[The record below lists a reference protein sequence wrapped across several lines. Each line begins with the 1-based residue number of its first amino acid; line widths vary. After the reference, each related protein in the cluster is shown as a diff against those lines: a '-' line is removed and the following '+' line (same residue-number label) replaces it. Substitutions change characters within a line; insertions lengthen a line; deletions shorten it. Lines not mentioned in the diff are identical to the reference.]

1 MSESLKPGA
10 MRDFT
15 NSNHGRQRVRRSR
28 RGILLLEAVLAL
40 AIAGILLVTIMWIVD
55 GALEMSNEMADDGR
69 QHMTQEALIAFLG
82 RNFSQLP
89 GNAEMELLRNDAGS
103 HFLSDLTFQN
113 VPTSFSWSG
122 QALSAEAVQ
131 ISTVPTRSG
140 DLDVVLRYYE
150 EAILDDSDST
160 ANVNAE
166 PVAEIILLRD
176 VFWFEWWARDG
187 RAVNDE
193 DQGYTETWDVQGRL
207 PIQMELRVKFDE
219 NSDEIVH
226 HFWLP
231 PKLNPETVMRS
242 QRRAAPQQRQ
252 GAGGRGS
259 SGRDSGRGSSGRD
272 SGRGRDGGGDRRGG
286 GGSSRTRSTPPSS
299 GGGSR
304 PGPPGPGAPGR

>member
-1 MSESLKPGA
+1 MRELPKPGA
-10 MRDFT
+10 MRDST
-15 NSNHGRQRVRRSR
+15 SNNYPWEIRRRGR

-40 AIAGILLVTIMWIVD
+40 AIAGILLVSIMWIVD
-55 GALEMSNEMADDGR
+55 GALQMSNEMADDGR
-69 QHMTQEALIAFLG
+69 EHMTQEALINFLD

-89 GNAEMELLRNDAGS
+89 GNAEVELERQDAGS

-122 QALSAEAVQ
+122 QAISAEAVQ
-131 ISTVPTRSG
+131 LSTIPTRSG

-166 PVAEIILLRD
+166 PVAEITLLKD
-176 VFWFEWWARDG
+176 VFFFEWWARDG
-187 RAVNDE
+187 RAIGD
-193 DQGYTETWDVQGRL
+193 DAQGYTETWDVRGRL

-231 PKLNPETVMRS
+231 PKLNPESVVRS
-242 QRRAAPQQRQ
+242 QRRAAPQG
-252 GAGGRGS
+252 GAQSSGRGSTGRDAGRGRESGDRRDGRGS
-259 SGRDSGRGSSGRD
+259 SRGSD
-272 SGRGRDGGGDRRGG
+272 RGAP
-286 GGSSRTRSTPPSS
+286 TRSTPPSRGS
-299 GGGSR
+299 GNRSAPPN
-304 PGPPGPGAPGR
+304 PGGPGR

>member
-1 MSESLKPGA
+1 MRELPKRGA
-10 MRDFT
+10 MRDST
-15 NSNHGRQRVRRSR
+15 SNNCPRVMKRRGR

-40 AIAGILLVTIMWIVD
+40 AIAGMVLVSIMWIVS

-69 QHMTQEALIAFLG
+69 EHMTQEALINFLD

-89 GNAEMELLRNDAGS
+89 GNAEVKLERQDVGS

-122 QALSAEAVQ
+122 QAISAEAVQ
-131 ISTVPTRSG
+131 LSTIPTRSG

-160 ANVNAE
+160 ADVNAE
-166 PVAEIILLRD
+166 PVAEITLLKD
-176 VFWFEWWARDG
+176 VFFFEWWARDG
-187 RAVNDE
+187 RALGD
-193 DQGYTETWDVQGRL
+193 DAQGYTETWDVRGRL

-231 PKLNPETVMRS
+231 PKLNPESVVRS
-242 QRRAAPQQRQ
+242 QRRAAPQ
-252 GAGGRGS
+252 GRAGS
-259 SGRDSGRGSSGRD
+259 SGRSSTGRD
-272 SGRGRDGGGDRRGG
+272 PGRGRESDARRESRGNSRGSDRGTP
-286 GGSSRTRSTPPSS
+286 TRSAPPSRGS
-299 GGGSR
+299 GSR
-304 PGPPGPGAPGR
+304 PAPPNPGGAGR

>member
-15 NSNHGRQRVRRSR
+15 NSNHGRRRVRRSR

-122 QALSAEAVQ
+122 QAISAEAVQ

-252 GAGGRGS
+252 AAG
-259 SGRDSGRGSSGRD
+259 GRGSSGRD

-286 GGSSRTRSTPPSS
+286 GGSSRTRSAPPTP

>member
-1 MSESLKPGA
+1 MKELPRPGA

-15 NSNHGRQRVRRSR
+15 SNNHPLVMRRKER

-40 AIAGILLVTIMWIVD
+40 AIAGILLVSIMWIVD
-55 GALEMSNEMADDGR
+55 GALQMSNEMADDGR
-69 QHMTQEALIAFLG
+69 EHMTQEALINFLD

-89 GNAEMELLRNDAGS
+89 GNAEVELERQDAGS

-122 QALSAEAVQ
+122 QAISAEAVQ

-150 EAILDDSDST
+150 DAILDDSDST

-166 PVAEIILLRD
+166 PVAEITLLKD
-176 VFWFEWWARDG
+176 VFFFEWWARDG
-187 RAVNDE
+187 RALGD
-193 DQGYTETWDVQGRL
+193 DAQGYTETWDVRGRL

-231 PKLNPETVMRS
+231 PKLNPESVVRS
-242 QRRAAPQQRQ
+242 QRRAAPQGR
-252 GAGGRGS
+252 AGGSGRSSAGRDAGRGRESDARRDSRGS
-259 SGRDSGRGSSGRD
+259 SRGSD
-272 SGRGRDGGGDRRGG
+272 RGAP
-286 GGSSRTRSTPPSS
+286 SRSAPPSRGS
-299 GGGSR
+299 GSR
-304 PGPPGPGAPGR
+304 PAPPNPGGAGR

>member
-1 MSESLKPGA
+1 
-10 MRDFT
+10 
-15 NSNHGRQRVRRSR
+15 
-28 RGILLLEAVLAL
+28 LEAVLAL
-40 AIAGILLVTIMWIVD
+40 AIAGILLVSIMWIVD
-55 GALEMSNEMADDGR
+55 GALQMSNEMADDGR
-69 QHMTQEALIAFLG
+69 EHMTQEALINFLD

-89 GNAEMELLRNDAGS
+89 GNAEVELERQDAGS

-122 QALSAEAVQ
+122 QAISAEAVQ
-131 ISTVPTRSG
+131 LSTVPTRSG

-166 PVAEIILLRD
+166 PVAEITLLKD
-176 VFWFEWWARDG
+176 VFFFEWWARDG
-187 RAVNDE
+187 RALGD
-193 DQGYTETWDVQGRL
+193 DAQGYTETWDVRGRL

-231 PKLNPETVMRS
+231 PKLNPETVVRS
-242 QRRAAPQQRQ
+242 QRRGAPQGRS
-252 GAGGRGS
+252 GNSGGGS
-259 SGRDSGRGSSGRD
+259 TGRDTRSSVDR
-272 SGRGRDGGGDRRGG
+272 GDRRDGRTIER
-286 GGSSRTRSTPPSS
+286 GSPPRSTPPSR

-304 PGPPGPGAPGR
+304 PAPPTP

>member
-1 MSESLKPGA
+1 MSEPLKPGA
-10 MRDFT
+10 MRDST
-15 NSNHGRQRVRRSR
+15 NNNHGRRFIRRSR

-55 GALEMSNEMADDGR
+55 GALEMSNQMADDGR
-69 QHMTQEALIAFLG
+69 QHMTQEALITFLG

-89 GNAEMELLRNDAGS
+89 GNAEIELLRNDAGS

-122 QALSAEAVQ
+122 QAISAEAVQ

-140 DLDVVLRYYE
+140 DLDIVLRYYE

-166 PVAEIILLRD
+166 PVAEITLLRD

-187 RAVNDE
+187 RTLD
-193 DQGYTETWDVQGRL
+193 YTESWDVRGRL
-207 PIQMELRVKFDE
+207 PVQMELRVKFDE

-242 QRRAAPQQRQ
+242 QRRAAPQQRP
-252 GAGGRGS
+252 GS
-259 SGRDSGRGSSGRD
+259 SGRGSSGRGSSGRD
-272 SGRGRDGGGDRRGG
+272 DGRGRDGGRDRREGG
-286 GGSSRTRSTPPSS
+286 SSSRTRPTPPTP

-304 PGPPGPGAPGR
+304 SGPPRPGGTPGR

>member
-1 MSESLKPGA
+1 MRELPKRGV
-10 MRDFT
+10 MRDST
-15 NSNHGRQRVRRSR
+15 SNNDPRGMRRRGR

-40 AIAGILLVTIMWIVD
+40 AIAGILLVSIMWIVD
-55 GALEMSNEMADDGR
+55 GALQMSNEMADDGR
-69 QHMTQEALIAFLG
+69 EHMTQEALINFLD

-89 GNAEMELLRNDAGS
+89 GNAEVELERQDAGS

-122 QALSAEAVQ
+122 QAISAEAVQ
-131 ISTVPTRSG
+131 LSTIPTRSG

-166 PVAEIILLRD
+166 PVAEITLLKD
-176 VFWFEWWARDG
+176 VFFFEWWARDG
-187 RAVNDE
+187 RALGD
-193 DQGYTETWDVQGRL
+193 DAQGYTETWDVRGRL

-231 PKLNPETVMRS
+231 PKLNPESVVRS
-242 QRRAAPQQRQ
+242 QRRAAPQS
-252 GAGGRGS
+252 GGGNSGRNS
-259 SGRDSGRGSSGRD
+259 SGRDA
-272 SGRGRDGGGDRRGG
+272 GRGREGGDRRDSR
-286 GGSSRTRSTPPSS
+286 GSSRGGDRGAPTRSTPPSRGS
-299 GGGSR
+299 GSRAAPPNPGGS
-304 PGPPGPGAPGR
+304 GR

>member
-1 MSESLKPGA
+1 MRELPKRGV
-10 MRDFT
+10 MRDST
-15 NSNHGRQRVRRSR
+15 SNNYSRGMRRRGR

-40 AIAGILLVTIMWIVD
+40 AIAGILLVSIMWIVD
-55 GALEMSNEMADDGR
+55 GALQMSNEMADDGR
-69 QHMTQEALIAFLG
+69 EHMTQEALINFLD

-89 GNAEMELLRNDAGS
+89 GNAEVELERQDAGS

-122 QALSAEAVQ
+122 QAISAEAVQ
-131 ISTVPTRSG
+131 LSTIPTRSG

-166 PVAEIILLRD
+166 PVAEITLLKD
-176 VFWFEWWARDG
+176 VFFFEWWARDG
-187 RAVNDE
+187 RALGD
-193 DQGYTETWDVQGRL
+193 DAQGYTETWDVRGRL

-231 PKLNPETVMRS
+231 PKLNPESVVRS
-242 QRRAAPQQRQ
+242 QRRAAPQS
-252 GAGGRGS
+252 GGGNSGRNP
-259 SGRDSGRGSSGRD
+259 SGRDA
-272 SGRGRDGGGDRRGG
+272 GRGREGGDRRDSR
-286 GGSSRTRSTPPSS
+286 GSSRGSDRGAPTRSTPPSRGS
-299 GGGSR
+299 GSRAAPPNPGGS
-304 PGPPGPGAPGR
+304 GR

>member
-1 MSESLKPGA
+1 MRELPKRGA
-10 MRDFT
+10 MRDST
-15 NSNHGRQRVRRSR
+15 SNNCPRVMKRRGR

-40 AIAGILLVTIMWIVD
+40 AIAGMVLVSIMWIVS

-69 QHMTQEALIAFLG
+69 EHMTQEALINFLD

-89 GNAEMELLRNDAGS
+89 GNAEVELERQDAGS

-122 QALSAEAVQ
+122 QAISAEAVQ
-131 ISTVPTRSG
+131 LSTIPTRSG

-160 ANVNAE
+160 ADVNAE
-166 PVAEIILLRD
+166 PVAEITLLKD
-176 VFWFEWWARDG
+176 VFFFEWWARDG
-187 RAVNDE
+187 RALGD
-193 DQGYTETWDVQGRL
+193 DAQGYTETWDVRGRL

-231 PKLNPETVMRS
+231 PKLNPESVVRS
-242 QRRAAPQQRQ
+242 QRRAAPQ
-252 GAGGRGS
+252 GRAGS
-259 SGRDSGRGSSGRD
+259 SGRSSTGRD
-272 SGRGRDGGGDRRGG
+272 SGRGRESDARRESRGNSRGSDRGTP
-286 GGSSRTRSTPPSS
+286 TRSAPPSRGS
-299 GGGSR
+299 GSR
-304 PGPPGPGAPGR
+304 PAPPNPGGAGR

>member
-1 MSESLKPGA
+1 MRELLKRGA
-10 MRDFT
+10 MRDST
-15 NSNHGRQRVRRSR
+15 SNNCPRVMKRRGR

-40 AIAGILLVTIMWIVD
+40 AIAGILLVSIMWIVD
-55 GALEMSNEMADDGR
+55 GALQMSNEMADDGR
-69 QHMTQEALIAFLG
+69 EHMTQEALINFLD

-89 GNAEMELLRNDAGS
+89 GNAEVELERQDAGS

-122 QALSAEAVQ
+122 QAISAEAVQ
-131 ISTVPTRSG
+131 LSTIPTRSG

-166 PVAEIILLRD
+166 PVAEITLLKD
-176 VFWFEWWARDG
+176 VFFFEWWARDG
-187 RAVNDE
+187 RALGD
-193 DQGYTETWDVQGRL
+193 DAQGYTETWDVRGRL

-231 PKLNPETVMRS
+231 PKLNPESVVRS
-242 QRRAAPQQRQ
+242 QRRAAPQG
-252 GAGGRGS
+252 GAGNSGRSSSGRDAGRGRESGDRRDGRGS
-259 SGRDSGRGSSGRD
+259 SRGSD
-272 SGRGRDGGGDRRGG
+272 RGVP
-286 GGSSRTRSTPPSS
+286 TRSAPPSRGS
-299 GGGSR
+299 GSR
-304 PGPPGPGAPGR
+304 PAPPNPGGPGR

>member
-1 MSESLKPGA
+1 MKELPRPGA

-15 NSNHGRQRVRRSR
+15 SNNHPLVMRRKER

-40 AIAGILLVTIMWIVD
+40 AIAGILLVSIMWIVD
-55 GALEMSNEMADDGR
+55 GALQMSNEMADDGR
-69 QHMTQEALIAFLG
+69 EHMTQEALINFLD

-89 GNAEMELLRNDAGS
+89 GNAEVELERQDAGS

-122 QALSAEAVQ
+122 QAISAEAVQ
-131 ISTVPTRSG
+131 LSTVPTRSG

-150 EAILDDSDST
+150 DAILDDSDST

-166 PVAEIILLRD
+166 PVAEITLLKD
-176 VFWFEWWARDG
+176 VFFFEWWARDG
-187 RAVNDE
+187 RALGDE
-193 DQGYTETWDVQGRL
+193 AQGYTETWDVRGRL

-231 PKLNPETVMRS
+231 PKLNPESVVRS
-242 QRRAAPQQRQ
+242 QRRAAPQGR
-252 GAGGRGS
+252 AGGSGRSSAGRDAGRGRESDARRDSRGS
-259 SGRDSGRGSSGRD
+259 SRGSD
-272 SGRGRDGGGDRRGG
+272 RGAP
-286 GGSSRTRSTPPSS
+286 SRSAPPSRGS
-299 GGGSR
+299 GSR
-304 PGPPGPGAPGR
+304 PAPPNPGGAGR

>member
-15 NSNHGRQRVRRSR
+15 NSNHGRRRVRRSR

-252 GAGGRGS
+252 AAG
-259 SGRDSGRGSSGRD
+259 GRGSSGRD

-286 GGSSRTRSTPPSS
+286 GGSSRTRSAPPTP

>member
-1 MSESLKPGA
+1 M
-10 MRDFT
+10 
-15 NSNHGRQRVRRSR
+15 
-28 RGILLLEAVLAL
+28 
-40 AIAGILLVTIMWIVD
+40 D
-55 GALEMSNEMADDGR
+55 GALEMSNQMADDGR

-122 QALSAEAVQ
+122 QAISAEAVQ

-187 RAVNDE
+187 RALNDE

-207 PIQMELRVKFDE
+207 PVQMELRVKFDE

-252 GAGGRGS
+252 GA
-259 SGRDSGRGSSGRD
+259 SGRGSSGRD

-286 GGSSRTRSTPPSS
+286 GGSSRTRSAPPTP

-304 PGPPGPGAPGR
+304 PGPPGPGTPGR

>member
-15 NSNHGRQRVRRSR
+15 NSNHGRRRVRRSR

-242 QRRAAPQQRQ
+242 QRRAAPQQSQ

-272 SGRGRDGGGDRRGG
+272 GGRGRDGGGDRRGG
-286 GGSSRTRSTPPSS
+286 GGSSRTRSTPPAS

>member
-1 MSESLKPGA
+1 MKELPRPGA

-15 NSNHGRQRVRRSR
+15 SNNHPLVMRRKER

-40 AIAGILLVTIMWIVD
+40 AIAGILLVSIMWIVD
-55 GALEMSNEMADDGR
+55 GALQMSNEMADDGR
-69 QHMTQEALIAFLG
+69 EHMTQEALINFLD

-89 GNAEMELLRNDAGS
+89 GNAEVELERQDAGS

-122 QALSAEAVQ
+122 QAISAEAVQ

-150 EAILDDSDST
+150 DAILDDSDST

-166 PVAEIILLRD
+166 PVAEITLLKD
-176 VFWFEWWARDG
+176 VFFFEWWARDG
-187 RAVNDE
+187 RALGDE
-193 DQGYTETWDVQGRL
+193 AQGYTETWDVRGRL

-231 PKLNPETVMRS
+231 PKLNPESVVRS
-242 QRRAAPQQRQ
+242 QRRAAPQGR
-252 GAGGRGS
+252 AGGSGRSSAGRDAGRGRESDARRDSRGS
-259 SGRDSGRGSSGRD
+259 SRGSD
-272 SGRGRDGGGDRRGG
+272 RGAP
-286 GGSSRTRSTPPSS
+286 SRSAPPSRGS
-299 GGGSR
+299 GSR
-304 PGPPGPGAPGR
+304 PAPPNPGGAGR

>member
-1 MSESLKPGA
+1 MRELPKRGA
-10 MRDFT
+10 MRDST
-15 NSNHGRQRVRRSR
+15 SNSHPRGMRRRGR

-40 AIAGILLVTIMWIVD
+40 AIAGMVLVSIMWIVS
-55 GALEMSNEMADDGR
+55 GALEMSNEMAEGGR
-69 QHMTQEALIAFLG
+69 EHMTQEALINFLD

-89 GNAEMELLRNDAGS
+89 GNAELELERQDAGS

-122 QALSAEAVQ
+122 QAISAEAVQ

-166 PVAEIILLRD
+166 PVAEIVLLKD
-176 VFWFEWWARDG
+176 VFFFEWWARDG
-187 RAVNDE
+187 RALGDE
-193 DQGYTETWDVQGRL
+193 AEGYTETWDVRGRL

-231 PKLNPETVMRS
+231 PKLNPESVVRS
-242 QRRAAPQQRQ
+242 QRRAAPQGR
-252 GAGGRGS
+252 AGN
-259 SGRDSGRGSSGRD
+259 SGRGASTGRE
-272 SGRGRDGGGDRRGG
+272 SGRDGGRGRERGDRRESRGG
-286 GGSSRTRSTPPSS
+286 DRGSPTRSAPPSR

-304 PGPPGPGAPGR
+304 PAPPNPGGSAR

>member
-1 MSESLKPGA
+1 MKELPRPGA

-15 NSNHGRQRVRRSR
+15 SNNHPLVMRRKER

-40 AIAGILLVTIMWIVD
+40 AIAGILLVSIMWIVD
-55 GALEMSNEMADDGR
+55 GALQMSNEMADDGR
-69 QHMTQEALIAFLG
+69 EHMTQEALINFLD

-89 GNAEMELLRNDAGS
+89 GNAEVELERQDAGS

-122 QALSAEAVQ
+122 QAISAEAVQ
-131 ISTVPTRSG
+131 LSTVPTRSG

-150 EAILDDSDST
+150 DAILDDSDST

-166 PVAEIILLRD
+166 PVAEITLLKD
-176 VFWFEWWARDG
+176 VFFFEWWARDG
-187 RAVNDE
+187 RALGDE
-193 DQGYTETWDVQGRL
+193 AQGYTETWDVRGRL

-231 PKLNPETVMRS
+231 PKLNPESVVRS
-242 QRRAAPQQRQ
+242 QRRVAPQGR
-252 GAGGRGS
+252 AGGSGRSSAGRDAGRGRESDARRDSRGS
-259 SGRDSGRGSSGRD
+259 SRGSD
-272 SGRGRDGGGDRRGG
+272 RGAP
-286 GGSSRTRSTPPSS
+286 SRSAPPSRGS
-299 GGGSR
+299 GSR
-304 PGPPGPGAPGR
+304 PAPPNPGGAGR

>member
-1 MSESLKPGA
+1 MKELPRPGA

-15 NSNHGRQRVRRSR
+15 SNNHPLVMRRKER

-40 AIAGILLVTIMWIVD
+40 AIAGILLVSIMWIVD
-55 GALEMSNEMADDGR
+55 GALQMSNEMADDGR
-69 QHMTQEALIAFLG
+69 EHMTQEALINFLD

-89 GNAEMELLRNDAGS
+89 GNAEVELERQDAGS

-122 QALSAEAVQ
+122 QAISAEAVQ
-131 ISTVPTRSG
+131 LSTVPTRSG

-150 EAILDDSDST
+150 DAILDDSDST

-166 PVAEIILLRD
+166 PVAEITLLKD
-176 VFWFEWWARDG
+176 VFFFEWWARDG
-187 RAVNDE
+187 RALGD
-193 DQGYTETWDVQGRL
+193 DAQGYTETWDVRGRL

-231 PKLNPETVMRS
+231 PKLNPESVVRS
-242 QRRAAPQQRQ
+242 QRRAAPQGR
-252 GAGGRGS
+252 AGGSGRSLAGRDAGRGRESDARRDSRGS
-259 SGRDSGRGSSGRD
+259 SRGSD
-272 SGRGRDGGGDRRGG
+272 RGAP
-286 GGSSRTRSTPPSS
+286 SRSAPPSRGS
-299 GGGSR
+299 GSR
-304 PGPPGPGAPGR
+304 PAPPNPGGAGR

>member
-15 NSNHGRQRVRRSR
+15 NSNHGRRRVRRSR

-40 AIAGILLVTIMWIVD
+40 AIAGILLVSIMWIVD

-231 PKLNPETVMRS
+231 PKVNPETVMRS
-242 QRRAAPQQRQ
+242 QRRAAPPSPAAR
-252 GAGGRGS
+252 GACPRCAGR
-259 SGRDSGRGSSGRD
+259 R
-272 SGRGRDGGGDRRGG
+272 
-286 GGSSRTRSTPPSS
+286 
-299 GGGSR
+299 SR
-304 PGPPGPGAPGR
+304 PRAC